1 MPTQDGARGDQ
12 TMATQAAGMP
22 PDEGGEHGPVRP
34 VHTWSRVGSAE
45 DSDLMAQHEHLHL
58 LEGARAAQQQA
69 QPKHLP
75 EDQIQRPQRHD
86 GDRARASERAA
97 HRWSTDVR
105 DILEPHRE
113 RLGHAERVAALE
125 GVVADQPRRDLLP
138 LRSSGDHPGGEL
150 VVAVGLVDEPLPV

>member
-12 TMATQAAGMP
+12 TMATQAAGKP

-34 VHTWSRVGSAE
+34 VHTWSRVGSPE
-45 DSDLMAQHEHLHL
+45 DSDLMTQHEHLHL
-58 LEGARAAQQQA
+58 LRGGRAAQQQD

-75 EDQIQRPQRHD
+75 EDQIQQPQRHD

-105 DILEPHRE
+105 DILEPHT
-113 RLGHAERVAALE
+113 LYFGT
-125 GVVADQPRRDLLP
+125 P
-138 LRSSGDHPGGEL
+138 S
-150 VVAVGLVDEPLPV
+150 